1 MKKDMVS
8 ASIVVVMIL
17 ILNDLFYFTV
27 TTTAR
32 SLKILTGSPLQLVKG
47 GSCPAIFL
55 EVPIK
60 HL

>member
-55 EVPIK
+55 EVLIK